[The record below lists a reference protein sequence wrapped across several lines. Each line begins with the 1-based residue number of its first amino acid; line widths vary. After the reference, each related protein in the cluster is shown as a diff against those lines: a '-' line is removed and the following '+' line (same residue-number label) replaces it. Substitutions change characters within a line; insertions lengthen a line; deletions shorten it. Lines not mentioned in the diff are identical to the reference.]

1 MNNQN
6 FGIQGGPILHEEATD
21 TKPIIEEAPQ
31 VKQDLSIIGG
41 PVSQDELKTFFSD
54 FENTIKIDTQYA
66 KPPLPFTSNKLFL
79 FSLISFVALVFL
91 NFSIEFAQYSFTLS
105 PINGYASIAIL
116 GGLSIGLFQWIYKDL
131 SSISRL
137 KTSYKLRLQASDL
150 YSKLSDGAL
159 IPLSEVKNYFDQLS
173 KNWSSPSDY
182 SQDKLDQLNQEISHR
197 LKNKIEVEP
206 IIYLK
211 QLDEEIL
218 FEIDQKVKSTIH
230 KKVLRCAISTG
241 ISNIALV
248 DATFFILIYLSM
260 VKEVCQHYGYR
271 PGPMGTMWILRNVGT
286 GALLASSSQTLLNLA
301 PEAFSQEFAA
311 KLGQGS
317 LMGLWM
323 LKSGYHLMEICRPF
337 PKNLNQQ
344 NSYTQEFIE
353 LFVHT
358 KK

>member
-1 MNNQN
+1 MDNHN
-6 FGIQGGPILHEEATD
+6 FSVQGGPVENNESTPPSFETKQEEMPTQ
-21 TKPIIEEAPQ
+21 E
-31 VKQDLSIIGG
+31 LSIVGG
-41 PVSQDELKTFFSD
+41 PVSKDELKTFFKD
-54 FENTIKIDTQYA
+54 FEHTIKVDTQYNSA
-66 KPPLPFTSNKLFL
+66 PVAYKHNKLFL
-79 FSLISFVALVFL
+79 ISLISFVILVFL
-91 NFSIEFAQYSFTLS
+91 NFSIEFAQYSFQLS
-105 PINGYASIAIL
+105 PINGYASVAIL
-116 GGLSIGLFQWIYKDL
+116 TCLALGLFQWIYKDL
-131 SSISRL
+131 RSISRL
-137 KTSYKLRLQASDL
+137 KTSYKLRVEASEL
-150 YSKLSDGAL
+150 YSKLSEGAL
-159 IPLSEVKNYFDQLS
+159 IPLSDVKNYFDKLS
-173 KNWSSPSDY
+173 SNWTSQSEY
-182 SQDKLDQLNQEISHR
+182 SQRRLKDLNLEIEHR
-197 LKNKIEVEP
+197 IKNKIEVEP

-218 FEIDQKVKSTIH
+218 FEIDKKVKSTIH

-271 PGPMGTMWILRNVGT
+271 PGPIGTLWILRNVGT

-353 LFVHT
+353 LFISS